1 MEKVFVDTDI
11 LMDLLSA
18 RQPFYDAAA
27 YLFSLAD
34 EGKIKLYVS
43 SLSFSNLHYI
53 LARQLNAKEARKKL
67 MQFKT
72 LVTVVAMGDKI
83 VDLAL
88 SSDFKDFEDAMQYYA
103 AIEHKLQILITRNL
117 VDYKKADILVM
128 TADQFLVS
136 QF

>member
-18 RQPFYDAAA
+18 RQPFYNAAA
-27 YLFSLAD
+27 HLFSLAD

-53 LARQLNAKEARKKL
+53 LTRQFNAKEARKKL

-72 LVTVVAMGDKI
+72 LVTVVAVGDKI

-117 VDYKKADILVM
+117 ADYKKADILVM